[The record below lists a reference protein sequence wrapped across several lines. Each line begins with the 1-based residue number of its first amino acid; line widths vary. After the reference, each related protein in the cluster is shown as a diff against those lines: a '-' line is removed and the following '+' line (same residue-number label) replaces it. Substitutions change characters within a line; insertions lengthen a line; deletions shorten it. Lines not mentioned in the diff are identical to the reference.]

1 MKYFMNK
8 IAASFLWGTVMSASW
23 VLAGCEASDFDF
35 DDGWDVNRADSSAV
49 TVDTIQGIDVSM
61 YEKCTSVS
69 RIGGYVDRAPY
80 CRYPCGIGFEPDVC
94 RYGGFMLE
102 ATFVC

>member
-49 TVDTIQGIDVSM
+49 TVDTIQA
-61 YEKCTSVS
+61 Y
-69 RIGGYVDRAPY
+69 
-80 CRYPCGIGFEPDVC
+80 
-94 RYGGFMLE
+94 
-102 ATFVC
+102 

>member
-61 YEKCTSVS
+61 YEKA
-69 RIGGYVDRAPY
+69 RLFPGLVDTLTEHLSL
-80 CRYPCGIGFEPDVC
+80 IHI
-94 RYGGFMLE
+94 
-102 ATFVC
+102 

>member
-35 DDGWDVNRADSSAV
+35 DIWIYQRGNHAA
-49 TVDTIQGIDVSM
+49 
-61 YEKCTSVS
+61 
-69 RIGGYVDRAPY
+69 
-80 CRYPCGIGFEPDVC
+80 
-94 RYGGFMLE
+94 
-102 ATFVC
+102 